1 MRFAYP
7 AVLNLGAEN
16 SDCLLN
22 CVVKESIFLGSEY
35 NTKKYHE
42 ESLQI
47 QVISSYLAHKFSQI
61 YKSESKLKF
70 LGKTQID
77 IFVLLYLLIF
87 IFYLFRR

>member
-7 AVLNLGAEN
+7 AVLNLGDEY

-22 CVVKESIFLGSEY
+22 CVVKDSIFSDSKY

-42 ESLQI
+42 ESIQV
-47 QVISSYLAHKFSQI
+47 QVISSYLAEKFSQI

-70 LGKTQID
+70 LGYK
-77 IFVLLYLLIF
+77 LN
-87 IFYLFRR
+87 